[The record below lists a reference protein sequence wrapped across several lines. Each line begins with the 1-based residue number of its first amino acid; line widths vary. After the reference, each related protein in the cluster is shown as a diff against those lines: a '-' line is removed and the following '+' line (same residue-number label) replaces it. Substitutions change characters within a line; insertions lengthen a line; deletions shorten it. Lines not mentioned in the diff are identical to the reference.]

1 MHNKK
6 KYLIFV
12 PSCPKFNINMN
23 NEILDRATKLVRR
36 LFSFNP
42 PATSMKG
49 SNMNQKKI
57 FLSEQ
62 DIPKQW
68 YNIAADMPNKP
79 PPILHP
85 GTGQPIGPDDLA
97 PLFPMGLIMQEV
109 SQDRFVD
116 IPEPVLEAL
125 QIWRP
130 SPLIRATGL
139 EKALGTPA
147 KIYYKYEGVSPTG
160 SHKPNSAVAQ
170 AYYNKAEG
178 VMRLSTE
185 TGAGQWGSSLAF
197 AGSIFGQ
204 EVKVYMVRISFDQKP
219 YRKALMQTY
228 GAEIVASPSPDTNAG
243 RTILEKTP
251 DTPGSLGIAISE
263 AVEDAATRDDTRY
276 ALGSVLNHVL
286 LHQTVVGQEAMK
298 QMEIAGD
305 FPDTIIGCC
314 GGGSNYAGLAFPF
327 MRDKINGKDIRFVAT
342 EPASCPTLTKGE
354 FRYDF
359 GDTAQLT
366 PLSPMF
372 TLGHQF
378 VPPPIH
384 AGGLRYH
391 GDSPL
396 LSQLVKDGL
405 MEAEAYGQLDCFE
418 SSIKFARTEG
428 IVPAPE
434 SSHAVHGAVK
444 HALEAKEAGEE
455 KVILFNLSGHGYFD
469 MAAYTNFLAG
479 TLEDHEMTDEEV
491 EESLKALEGLPTV

>member
-1 MHNKK
+1 MPH
-6 KYLIFV
+6 
-12 PSCPKFNINMN
+12 
-23 NEILDRATKLVRR
+23 
-36 LFSFNP
+36 
-42 PATSMKG
+42 
-49 SNMNQKKI
+49 KKI
-57 FLSEQ
+57 TLTEQ
-62 DIPKQW
+62 EIPKQW
-68 YNIAADMPNKP
+68 YNIAADMPNQP

-85 GTGQPIGPDDLA
+85 GTGEPVGPDDLA

-109 SQDRFVD
+109 CQDRFVD

-125 QIWRP
+125 RIWRP

-139 EKALGTPA
+139 EKELNTPA

-170 AYYNKAEG
+170 AYYNKEEG
-178 VMRLSTE
+178 INRLATE

-243 RTILEKTP
+243 RTVLETTP

-286 LHQTVVGQEAMK
+286 LHQTVIGQEAAK

-305 FPDTIIGCC
+305 FPDIIIGCV
-314 GGGSNYAGLAFPF
+314 GGGCNFAGLSFPF
-327 MRDKINGKDIRFVAT
+327 VRDKINGKDIRFVAA

-366 PLSPMF
+366 PLSPMY
-372 TLGHQF
+372 TLGHKF

-391 GDSPL
+391 GDAPL
-396 LSQLVKDGL
+396 LCQLVKDSI
-405 MEAEAYGQLDCFE
+405 MEAEAYGQIDCFE
-418 SSIKFARTEG
+418 SAIAFAKTEG

-444 HALEAKEAGEE
+444 HAIEARESGEE

-469 MAAYTNFLAG
+469 MSAYTQFLSG
-479 TLEDHEMTDEEV
+479 GLEDHAMTNDEV
-491 EESLKALEGLPTV
+491 AESLKALEGLPTI

>member
-1 MHNKK
+1 
-6 KYLIFV
+6 
-12 PSCPKFNINMN
+12 MN

-68 YNIAADMPNKP
+68 YNIAADMPNQP

-130 SPLIRATGL
+130 SPLIRANGL

-178 VMRLSTE
+178 IMRLSTE

-327 MRDKINGKDIRFVAT
+327 IRDKINGKDIRFVAT

-418 SSIKFARTEG
+418 SSVKFARTEG